1 MPGYEV
7 WTYHDESDRQ
17 KTASVVEEEDDRS
30 DDMMD
35 EMLDAIWPKVETNSE
50 DPPALEVQKNF
61 NILRASEE
69 PLHEHI
75 TVSVLTF
82 VTRLTAIRSKFVFSN
97 NCYKELLNL
106 ISDVLPNNHKMTK
119 DMY

>member
-35 EMLDAIWPKVETNSE
+35 EMLDAI
-50 DPPALEVQKNF
+50 
-61 NILRASEE
+61 
-69 PLHEHI
+69 
-75 TVSVLTF
+75 
-82 VTRLTAIRSKFVFSN
+82 
-97 NCYKELLNL
+97 
-106 ISDVLPNNHKMTK
+106 
-119 DMY
+119 